1 MPVPKTKI
9 NPDQRPYQRK
19 LRPLDRKNLP
29 FSTYQNKNYIDLSH
43 NDYLGLSQ
51 DQELIELAKKA
62 LQDYGNGSGG
72 SRLLG
77 GDHPVFHDLES
88 LIASTYQKQA
98 ALFFNNGYQG
108 NLAVFKGLFGPDD
121 IVFADKYV
129 HASCLDACLLAGVQL
144 KRFAHQN
151 MQHLEK
157 RLKQYR
163 KKGLKAL
170 IVSEAL
176 FSMQGD
182 FSPLNDLIALKE
194 AYDCQLMV
202 DEAHSLGVY
211 GPNGLGCSA
220 HYLRDIEFIFGTF
233 GKALGSSGAFVTCSL
248 TEKQTLLQ
256 KSRPFIYSTALPH
269 PVMAWNRAVFIK
281 LKELSYLREKLIKNA
296 HHLRIK
302 AETLGF
308 HHLGESHIIPLRFSS
323 TEACIK
329 ARDLCLK
336 KGFFTHAIFPPTVP
350 EGQCQLRLS
359 LNSTLHD
366 DHFDR
371 LKQLLIDLKEVDS

>member
-1 MPVPKTKI
+1 MPAPKTKI
-9 NPDQRPYQRK
+9 NSDQRPYQRK
-19 LRPLDRKNLP
+19 LRPLNRQNLP

-88 LIASTYQKQA
+88 LIASSYQKQA

-108 NLAVFKGLFGPDD
+108 NLAVFKGLFGSND

-144 KRFAHQN
+144 KRFAHQD

-170 IVSEAL
+170 IVSDAL

-194 AYDCQLMV
+194 TYNCQLILHCL
-202 DEAHSLGVY
+202 AH
-211 GPNGLGCSA
+211 
-220 HYLRDIEFIFGTF
+220 
-233 GKALGSSGAFVTCSL
+233 
-248 TEKQTLLQ
+248 
-256 KSRPFIYSTALPH
+256 
-269 PVMAWNRAVFIK
+269 
-281 LKELSYLREKLIKNA
+281 
-296 HHLRIK
+296 
-302 AETLGF
+302 
-308 HHLGESHIIPLRFSS
+308 
-323 TEACIK
+323 
-329 ARDLCLK
+329 
-336 KGFFTHAIFPPTVP
+336 
-350 EGQCQLRLS
+350 
-359 LNSTLHD
+359 
-366 DHFDR
+366 
-371 LKQLLIDLKEVDS
+371 